1 MNTVLAVTVAVLAT
15 ALAVL
20 VIEALVLNRSLDEI
34 TEQTE
39 EILKNDTNNCIF
51 ISSGNKKLRRFASRL
66 NGELAVINSER
77 KRLQN
82 GDARLKEAITNI
94 SHDIRTP
101 LTAIFGYLDLLDRE
115 EKSEAVEKY
124 ASIIRER
131 SEALCELSEEL
142 FKYSLAISP
151 QTELKLERLDI
162 NSLLQE
168 SIIAYYAAL
177 TEKNIIPELDLPDEP
192 VFKMCDRKALMRVF
206 ENVMG
211 NALKYSDGNL
221 KIELD
226 ENATVRFTN
235 GAKNL
240 DAVTVGK
247 LFDRYYTVQSGENST
262 GLGLS
267 IAKHLTE
274 EMGGSIT
281 ASLNNSALT
290 VTITLR

>member
-39 EILKNDTNNCIF
+39 EILKNDTNNCIC

-151 QTELKLERLDI
+151 QTELKLERLDV

-281 ASLNNSALT
+281 ALLNNSALT

>member
-1 MNTVLAVTVAVLAT
+1 MNTVLVVTVAVLAT

-20 VIEALVLNRSLDEI
+20 VIKALVLNRSLDEI

-39 EILKNDTNNCIF
+39 EILKNDTNNCIC

-124 ASIIRER
+124 ALIIRER

-151 QTELKLERLDI
+151 QTELKLERLDV

-192 VFKMCDRKALMRVF
+192 VFRMCDRKALMRVF

>member
-151 QTELKLERLDI
+151 QTELKLERLDV

-247 LFDRYYTVQSGENST
+247 MFDRYYTVQTGKNST

-281 ASLNNSALT
+281 ALLNNSALT

>member
-39 EILKNDTNNCIF
+39 EILKNDTNNCIC

-151 QTELKLERLDI
+151 QTELKLERLDV

>member
-1 MNTVLAVTVAVLAT
+1 MNTVLVVTVAVLAT

-20 VIEALVLNRSLDEI
+20 VIKALVLNRSLDEI

-39 EILKNDTNNCIF
+39 EILKNDTNNCIC
-51 ISSGNKKLRRFASRL
+51 ISSGNKKLHRFASRL

-124 ASIIRER
+124 ALIIRER

-151 QTELKLERLDI
+151 QTELKLERLDV

-192 VFKMCDRKALMRVF
+192 VFRMCDRKALMRVF